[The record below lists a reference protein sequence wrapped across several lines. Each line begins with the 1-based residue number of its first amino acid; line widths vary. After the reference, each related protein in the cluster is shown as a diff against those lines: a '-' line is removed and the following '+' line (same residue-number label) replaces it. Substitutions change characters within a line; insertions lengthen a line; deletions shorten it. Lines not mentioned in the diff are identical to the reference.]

1 MTAEQLP
8 QQLSLP
14 HPHNPSSA
22 STLLLLNHFLFHAPT
37 VTHLTFYFSP
47 SLPQCTPLNACPLLS
62 LIPLMF
68 VLRQTGARSHSLHFH
83 RPPVK
88 IHFIPLLFLFPFH
101 SSLCRMPPLL
111 TFPSAAVPKRKRKAL
126 PLCPSFC

>member
-1 MTAEQLP
+1 MTVEQLP

-14 HPHNPSSA
+14 HPHYPSST
-22 STLLLLNHFLFHAPT
+22 SSLLLLNHFLFHAPT
-37 VTHLTFYFSP
+37 VTHLTFYFSL
-47 SLPQCTPLNACPLLS
+47 SLPQCAPLTACPLLS

-111 TFPSAAVPKRKRKAL
+111 TFPSAAVPKQKRKAPL
-126 PLCPSFC
+126 LCPSFC